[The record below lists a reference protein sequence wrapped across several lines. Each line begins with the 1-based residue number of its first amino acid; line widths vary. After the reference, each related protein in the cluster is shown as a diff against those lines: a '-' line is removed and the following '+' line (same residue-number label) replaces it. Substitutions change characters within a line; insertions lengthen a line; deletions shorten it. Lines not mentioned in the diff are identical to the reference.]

1 MFPLYFFSLAISYR
15 FTTLGTTGNS
25 GPVSTAGYA
34 NTSLRGVVT
43 LNRGIQIWTVPFTAL
58 YTMTVAGS
66 SAEPGDAFASGGQGA
81 IVTGAVRLT
90 KGTVLHL
97 LIGQKGLKNS
107 SATGGGGGTFVVFSN
122 DTLLAAAGGG
132 GGAGGLITSEDG
144 SDGHPGGNGTAC
156 GGEDGLGGHV
166 CASEKN
172 SAGGGGGFKG
182 NGKCSYNI
190 SCSVPRKCD
199 QAGKSYLEGGLGGT
213 GNGTGGFGGGGA
225 PDIDFPGGGG
235 GYSGGGVNVSS
246 YGAKGGGGGSFFTGE
261 LKASNEVNTGD
272 GYVVIDFDMSLNKK

>member
-1 MFPLYFFSLAISYR
+1 M
-15 FTTLGTTGNS
+15 GNS

-34 NTSLRGVVT
+34 NTSLRGAVT
-43 LNRGIQIWTVPFTAL
+43 LNKGIQIWTVPFTAL

-66 SAEPGDAFASGGQGA
+66 SAGDAFSSGGSGA
-81 IVTGAVRLT
+81 IVSGAVRLT

-97 LIGQKGLKNS
+97 LIGQKGLIKES
-107 SATGGGGGTFVVFSN
+107 SGTGGGGGTFVVFDN

-132 GGAGGLITSEDG
+132 GGGGRQITSGKG
-144 SDGHPGGNGTAC
+144 SDGQKGTNGSVY
-156 GGEDGLGGHV
+156 GGENGLGGHV
-166 CASEKN
+166 CAHEKN

-182 NGKCSYNI
+182 NGKCSYSI
-190 SCSVPRKCD
+190 SCTLPRKCL

-225 PDIDFPGGGG
+225 AYNKFPGGGG
-235 GYSGGGVNVSS
+235 GYSGGGVNVTS

-261 LKASNEVNTGD
+261 LQASNQVNTDD
-272 GYVVIDFDMSLNKK
+272 GYVLIDFDSSLN

>member
-1 MFPLYFFSLAISYR
+1 MFLSLAISYR

-25 GPVSTAGYA
+25 GPVSTAVYA
-34 NTSLRGVVT
+34 NTSLRGAVT

-66 SAEPGDAFASGGQGA
+66 SAEGSSVLSSGGHGA

-97 LIGQKGLKNS
+97 LIGQKGLYKKS
-107 SATGGGGGTFVVFSN
+107 SATGGGGGTFVVFGN
-122 DTLLAAAGGG
+122 GTLLAAAGGG
-132 GGAGGLITSEDG
+132 GGAGSLITSEAG
-144 SDGHPGGNGTAC
+144 SDGHTGSNGTIC

-166 CASEKN
+166 CVSEKN

-182 NGKCSYNI
+182 NGKCCYNI
-190 SCSVPRKCD
+190 SCTVPRECD

-225 PDIDFPGGGG
+225 PDINFPGGGG
-235 GYSGGGVNVSS
+235 GYSGGGVNGSS
-246 YGAKGGGGGSFFTGE
+246 FGAKGGGGGSFFTGG
-261 LKASNEVNTGD
+261 LKASNQVNTGD
-272 GYVVIDFDMSLNKK
+272 GYVQIDFDTSLN